1 MGGNIILYSN
11 NCPKCKILKDRLDQ
25 KGLSYSICSD
35 EELMISKGFRSMP
48 ILEVDGNV
56 YMYFEAI
63 KYIKE
68 F

>member
-1 MGGNIILYSN
+1 MNKIILYSN

-35 EELMISKGFRSMP
+35 EELMISKGFRTMP
-48 ILEVDGNV
+48 MLEVDGNV

-63 KYIKE
+63 KYVKE
-68 F
+68 L

>member
-1 MGGNIILYSN
+1 MNNIILYSN

-35 EELMISKGFRSMP
+35 EELMISKGFRTMP
-48 ILEVDGNV
+48 MLEVDGNV

-63 KYIKE
+63 KYLKE
-68 F
+68 L

>member
-1 MGGNIILYSN
+1 MNNIILYSN

-35 EELMISKGFRSMP
+35 EELMISKGFRTMP
-48 ILEVDGNV
+48 MLEVDGNV

-63 KYIKE
+63 KYVKE
-68 F
+68 L